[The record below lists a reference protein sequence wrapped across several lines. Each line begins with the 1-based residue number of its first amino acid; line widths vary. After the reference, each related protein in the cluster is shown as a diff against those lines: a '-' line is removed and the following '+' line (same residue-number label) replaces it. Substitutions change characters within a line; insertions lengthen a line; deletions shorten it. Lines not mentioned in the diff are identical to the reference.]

1 MRSGSSKVR
10 KSNRCCGTLSS
21 FTRGTISSSSISC
34 AQRSIKISPG
44 AFPVDKRILD
54 RILSGVALARIN
66 LNVPAEM
73 RRRLQAVA
81 KRLKKTESEVA
92 RDLLVEGLRRQE
104 KEAFYERV
112 SQQMTPELR
121 ARLLEIAQTFE
132 RLDG

>member
-1 MRSGSSKVR
+1 LPASLDDGPSEAIRPR
-10 KSNRCCGTLSS
+10 PN
-21 FTRGTISSSSISC
+21 
-34 AQRSIKISPG
+34 
-44 AFPVDKRILD
+44 VDKRILT
-54 RILSGVALARIN
+54 RILIGVALARIN
-66 LNVPAEM
+66 LNVPSEM

-92 RDLLVEGLRRQE
+92 RDLLVEGLIRRE

-121 ARLLEIAQTFE
+121 ARLLEIARTFE